1 MSALKKNGLLRTCY
15 RDKLRTFRLTN
26 RSKAYLLND
35 QPERFSFYLQGASD
49 TNRPKSEITRRLR
62 MCRIAETCVTMQN
75 AGIAVFRDEKPMVFA
90 PEGSPV
96 SRMETPAFYSSREIK
111 ELGVETVKI
120 RGARMVGTLLAPSG
134 VFLTYNNGASIAK
147 WDYRAELRAKAL
159 MKIVLCQQRLCRQ
172 YQPDAVYGLLL
183 GDGMEP
189 AYQLFASMDSG
200 TRCYFLLDGNYE
212 HFYYLTNDHRG
223 EVILK
228 LLCDPAKTTALDHIL
243 MQGLNAKKPGWLVEN
258 DAIDKDGNPV
268 LFAYSFDMPRIV
280 RFVTALQLQSRSGTL
295 ICFDFQ
301 AETLRRY
308 CDERVSLQSISL
320 EKLEGRFFS

>member
-1 MSALKKNGLLRTCY
+1 VGALKKDGLLRTCY

-26 RSKAYLLND
+26 RAKTYLLTD
-35 QPERFSFYLQGASD
+35 RPERFSFYLQGVSD

-62 MCRIAETCVTMQN
+62 LCRIAETCVTMQN
-75 AGIAVFRDEKPMVFA
+75 SGIAVFRDEKPMVFA

-96 SRMETPAFYSSREIK
+96 SPLEAPAFYTSREIK

-120 RGARMVGTLLAPSG
+120 RGARMVGVLLAPSG
-134 VFLTYNNGASIAK
+134 VFLTYNNGTSIAK

-159 MKIVLCQQRLCRQ
+159 MKIVICQQRLSRQ
-172 YQPDAVYGLLL
+172 YRPDAVYGLLI

-189 AYQLFASMDSG
+189 ACELLTNADSG
-200 TRCYFLLDGNYE
+200 TRCYFLLDGNYD
-212 HFYYLTNDHRG
+212 HFHYLTNDHQG

-228 LLCDPAKTTALDHIL
+228 LLCDSDKTAVLDRIL
-243 MQGLNAKKPGWLVEN
+243 MQGLNAKKPGWPIEN

-295 ICFDFQ
+295 VCCDFQ
-301 AETLRRY
+301 VETLRRY
-308 CDERVSLQSISL
+308 CGGQVNFQSISL